1 MSRSVQST
9 SLDLGKSAPRL
20 LENFFSHR
28 VRHDFQS
35 NNQNRVPTVK
45 NNEPRFK
52 IPHVQVLIAA
62 LLVITALASIVL
74 PAGSYE
80 RDERGRV
87 VAGTFQYDSANAE
100 ADGPERPQ
108 GWALMGAVLTAPL
121 EGIVAASSVIAFLLI
136 IGGAFKVVDRTG
148 AFEAAIRAGV
158 ARMAGVRW
166 LVVPVSML
174 IFSMGGAVFG
184 LGEEII
190 PFVLLMVPMVQALG
204 YHPMVGVAIPLIGSQ
219 VGFAGAMINPF
230 TVGIAQGIAEL
241 PPLSGW
247 QYRTLI
253 WLVVTFV
260 GIVYVERRSRSLKQS
275 DTEVADETT
284 AEESQETLDH
294 EMATSLEA
302 HHVRVLAVLVLGIG
316 VMLWGVQ
323 EYQWYVLEIGA
334 VFLAIGV
341 AAGVVG
347 RLSANGIAEGF
358 VAGARDLVSAAL
370 VVGTARGIV
379 VLAQKV
385 GILDTV
391 LYGVAGGLEGLP
403 GVVALNLMFF
413 FQTCL
418 NFFIPSGSG
427 QAALTMPIMVPL
439 AELVGLTRQMSVLAF
454 QLGDGFSNIIIPT
467 SAVLMGS
474 LEAGKVPY
482 ERWFAFVWPLQVI
495 LLGCG
500 VLALVG
506 AVAIGFGP

>member
-1 MSRSVQST
+1 MTET
-9 SLDLGKSAPRL
+9 SS
-20 LENFFSHR
+20 SW
-28 VRHDFQS
+28 
-35 NNQNRVPTVK
+35 
-45 NNEPRFK
+45 K
-52 IPHVQVLIAA
+52 IPHVHVIIAT
-62 LLVITALASIVL
+62 LLVLTALASVVL

-80 RDERGRV
+80 RDANGRV
-87 VAGTFQYDSANAE
+87 LSGSFTYDAAE
-100 ADGPERPQ
+100 EASERPR
-108 GWALMGAVLTAPL
+108 GLALVGAVLTAPL
-121 EGIVAASSVIAFLLI
+121 EGIVAAASVIAFILI
-136 IGGAFKVVDRTG
+136 IGGAFKVVEHTG

-158 ARMAGVRW
+158 NRMAGVRW

-174 IFSMGGAVFG
+174 IFSVGGAVFG

-190 PFVLLMVPMVQALG
+190 PFVLLMVPMVRALG

-247 QYRTLI
+247 QYRTVI
-253 WLVVTFV
+253 WLAVTII
-260 GIVYVERRSRSLKQS
+260 GIVYVERRSRSLLVSTSAPGVSSIDGGSPTNAKAEL
-275 DTEVADETT
+275 TEAATNAAAEPTT
-284 AEESQETLDH
+284 EHMTQPAEEEG
-294 EMATSLEA
+294 LEGR
-302 HHVRVLAVLVLGIG
+302 HVRVLAVLMLGIG

-323 EYQWYVLEIGA
+323 KYQWYVLEIGA

-341 AAGVVG
+341 ASGIVG
-347 RLSANGIAEGF
+347 RLAANDIAEGF

-370 VVGTARGIV
+370 VVGAARGIV

-391 LYGVAGGLEGLP
+391 LYGVAGSLEGLP
-403 GVVALNLMFF
+403 GVVALNLMFL

-439 AELVGLTRQMSVLAF
+439 AELVGLTRQMAVLAF
-454 QLGDGFSNIIIPT
+454 QLGDGFSNMIIPT

-474 LEAGKVPY
+474 LEAGKVSY
-482 ERWFAFVWPLQVI
+482 QRWFAFAWPLQLI
-495 LLGCG
+495 LLACG

-506 AVAIGFGP
+506 AVGIGFGP